1 MEKGFHSLKRHLS
14 PYKVAYSSSIGPIDN
29 RNYVCT
35 YVDLINNYT
44 FYSNPPI
51 KKASFRDKKIVFN
64 TYGILKQFGDKIIIE
79 IDKNFGKYESKPVQA
94 YEYES
99 EFNSESRTIYS
110 YADINILDASNLRL
124 SNISLAYQM
133 PKDIIKRVKLD
144 GVRFNLNA
152 ENVYT
157 FAKSRDAKYMLGGF
171 ISPSFVM
178 GVNVNF

>member
-1 MEKGFHSLKRHLS
+1 MLS
-14 PYKVAYSSSIGPIDN
+14 
-29 RNYVCT
+29 
-35 YVDLINNYT
+35 NNYNGALGGYVT
-44 FYSNPPI
+44 DITVVNNNIANRWMKP
-51 KKASFRDKKIVFN
+51 
-64 TYGILKQFGDKIIIE
+64 GDE
-79 IDKNFGKYESKPVQA
+79 AFTNVPRAV
-94 YEYES
+94 YEYEAD
-99 EFNSESRTIYS
+99 FNSESRTIYS